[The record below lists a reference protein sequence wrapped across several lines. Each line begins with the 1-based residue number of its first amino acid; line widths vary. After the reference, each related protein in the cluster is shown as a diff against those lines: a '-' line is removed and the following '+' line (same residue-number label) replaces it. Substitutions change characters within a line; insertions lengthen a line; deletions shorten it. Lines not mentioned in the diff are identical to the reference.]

1 MNYPRLGTI
10 NWITIST
17 AMGMAIGLVITIFA
31 VGLLY
36 KAFPQ
41 MRRPGV
47 FFWVM
52 LGILMV
58 TSVGSMLLLT
68 HLQFQNRKQAGR

>member
-1 MNYPRLGTI
+1 MNYPHFGTI
-10 NWITIST
+10 NWTTIST
-17 AMGMAIGLVITIFA
+17 AMGMGIGFIVTIFA

-41 MRRPGV
+41 VRRPQV

-52 LGILMV
+52 LGILLM
-58 TSVGSMLLLT
+58 TSVGSMLILT
-68 HLQFQNRKQAGR
+68 HLQFQNRK